1 MGKWLV
7 LISGVFLFF
16 NGMTSRTYSFAN
28 PDKHCFNMDYIGVY
42 GCFSS
47 AAFPQIIVWGAT
59 LIGAAF
65 VSWSFVRGRRE
76 KKALTVRSLAA
87 ESSTTTGH
95 QVYDAKAKVDTPL
108 PPQL

>member
-28 PDKHCFNMDYIGVY
+28 PDRHCFNMDYVGVY

-47 AAFPQIIVWGAT
+47 AAFPQMIVWGAT

-76 KKALTVRSLAA
+76 KSLTVGSLAV
-87 ESSTTTGH
+87 ESSATTGN
-95 QVYDAKAKVDTPL
+95 QVHDAKATADTPL

>member
-28 PDKHCFNMDYIGVY
+28 PDKHCFNMDYIGVF

-47 AAFPQIIVWGAT
+47 AAVPQIIVWGAT

-65 VSWSFVRGRRE
+65 VGWSFVRGRRE
-76 KKALTVRSLAA
+76 KSLTMRSLAVK
-87 ESSTTTGH
+87 SSATTGH
-95 QVYDAKAKVDTPL
+95 QVDAAKATVDTPL

>member
-7 LISGVFLFF
+7 LIAGVFLFF
-16 NGMTSRTYSFAN
+16 NGMTSRTYSFAD

-47 AAFPQIIVWGAT
+47 AAVPQIIVWGAT
-59 LIGAAF
+59 LIGAVF

-76 KKALTVRSLAA
+76 KSQAMSGLAVK
-87 ESSTTTGH
+87 SSATTGQ
-95 QVYDAKAKVDTPL
+95 QVDEAKATVDTP
-108 PPQL
+108 PPTQL

>member
-7 LISGVFLFF
+7 LIFGVFLFF
-16 NGMTSRTYSFAN
+16 NGMTSRTYSFAD
-28 PDKHCFNMDYIGVY
+28 PDRHCFNMDYIGIY

-47 AAFPQIIVWGAT
+47 AAVTQIIVWGAT
-59 LIGAAF
+59 LMGAAF

-76 KKALTVRSLAA
+76 KSLSLRSLAV

-95 QVYDAKAKVDTPL
+95 QVDDAKSTVDTPL